1 MPNPFAVTSSLL
13 LLAAAPAAAPAG
25 APDWNAVTM
34 TFRQQLPQ
42 QQERVTITVPRVTI
56 TSSATIIVR
65 RAPRIIEKKAKDCV
79 KIQDISG
86 FAGVNTPEQDSVD
99 LVLRD
104 GTLLRAKLGRDCQ
117 ALGFYSGFYVKTNK
131 DQKICAGRDTFR
143 VRSGRSCDVEGFRT
157 LQLAR

>member
-1 MPNPFAVTSSLL
+1 ML
-13 LLAAAPAAAPAG
+13 LLAVAPAALPVG
-25 APDWNAVTM
+25 APDWYAVTA
-34 TFRQQLPQ
+34 RLQQQQAPQ

-56 TSSATIIVR
+56 TSSATIVVR
-65 RAPRIIEKKAKDCV
+65 TRNPRIVEKKTKDCV

-86 FAGVNTPEQDSVD
+86 FAGVNTPDSVD

-104 GTLLRAKLGRDCQ
+104 GTLLRAKLGRNCQ

-131 DQKICAGRDTFR
+131 DQKICAGRDAFR

-157 LQLAR
+157 LELAR

>member
-13 LLAAAPAAAPAG
+13 LLAAAPAAAPVG
-25 APDWNAVTM
+25 APDWVSVTASL
-34 TFRQQLPQ
+34 QQQQVPQ
-42 QQERVTITVPRVTI
+42 QQVTITVPRVTI

-65 RAPRIIEKKAKDCV
+65 RAPHVIEKKAKDCV

-86 FAGVNTPEQDSVD
+86 FAGVNTADSVD

-104 GTLLRAKLGRDCQ
+104 GTLLRAKLGRSCQ
-117 ALGFYSGFYVKTNK
+117 VLGFYSGFYVKTNK

-143 VRSGRSCDVEGFRT
+143 VRSGRSCDVEGFRK
-157 LQLAR
+157 LQLER